1 MASTEQQTLTVKLI
15 RGTEIRRFASSS
27 DLKWTQLSK
36 HVGAAFDL
44 PPAAMRN
51 LKLTYVDD
59 EGDVITISTDTEL
72 QEAMGLALGAKP
84 AVLRLTVALEPVITT
99 TDEKTTT
106 TTTDAPAANNPT
118 GAGTNMN
125 TKLNLDLFGHTCE
138 VDVGGNNPTIN
149 LPPMPNSLPPE
160 LAPFLQTIATQLPA
174 AVAAMPEGVKK
185 QLASGGG
192 IDLEAFLSHGCRPQ
206 TTSFDPYC
214 PANPHK
220 AGAKEGV
227 HEGVTCDKSGACPIV
242 GNRYHLIGHNYDLCE
257 AEFNK
262 LDEVQKALYRVI
274 APPTTATGAPTA
286 NDDNNNQ
293 NQNES
298 TTTTPPTA
306 PNNPESIHPGV
317 SCDRSGMCPIVG
329 IRYNLRGK
337 NYDLCQ
343 AEFDKLASAEKLMYD
358 AIPPPALPPHGGRG
372 GWGRP
377 WGGGWGWRAGNGGG
391 MGPGAGC
398 GPGRFGGMGGGG
410 GMGRGEGIG
419 PKLAARFVR
428 DVTIFD
434 GTQMAPGTT
443 FTKIWRLKNVGEVP
457 WPPGSR
463 MLFVG
468 GDQMTTEMSVP
479 LSRGTAVQPGE
490 EVDVAVE
497 MTAPA
502 EHGRYLGYWR
512 LTGPHMRRKFGQRV
526 WCHVQVVDPKHLGMH
541 PSEETG
547 LEAFDETVL
556 AEIEKKKNAL
566 AADEADP
573 PAGEDGLTA
582 AKDAETEEEAAAAVA
597 TVAALVASSIESMA
611 TTTTENKDKEGE
623 AAAASKGMAAASQ
636 ETKEMATDDGNVSD
650 DGFAVVDKPDDETPM
665 GTTVVATTTVD
676 VTDPSVT
683 TSDNKTKKTVT
694 IDEKPPPTDPTRLA
708 LYQMGFAVDT
718 FMEAV
723 ISKHGEDIEAC
734 ARDLAAASEWSDLL
748 DDLQEMGFA
757 DRELNK
763 TLMLK
768 NGGNVKRTV
777 RDLVEA

>member
-1 MASTEQQTLTVKLI
+1 
-15 RGTEIRRFASSS
+15 
-27 DLKWTQLSK
+27 
-36 HVGAAFDL
+36 
-44 PPAAMRN
+44 
-51 LKLTYVDD
+51 
-59 EGDVITISTDTEL
+59 
-72 QEAMGLALGAKP
+72 
-84 AVLRLTVALEPVITT
+84 
-99 TDEKTTT
+99 
-106 TTTDAPAANNPT
+106 
-118 GAGTNMN
+118 
-125 TKLNLDLFGHTCE
+125 
-138 VDVGGNNPTIN
+138 
-149 LPPMPNSLPPE
+149 
-160 LAPFLQTIATQLPA
+160 
-174 AVAAMPEGVKK
+174 
-185 QLASGGG
+185 
-192 IDLEAFLSHGCRPQ
+192 
-206 TTSFDPYC
+206 
-214 PANPHK
+214 
-220 AGAKEGV
+220 
-227 HEGVTCDKSGACPIV
+227 
-242 GNRYHLIGHNYDLCE
+242 
-257 AEFNK
+257 
-262 LDEVQKALYRVI
+262 
-274 APPTTATGAPTA
+274 
-286 NDDNNNQ
+286 
-293 NQNES
+293 
-298 TTTTPPTA
+298 
-306 PNNPESIHPGV
+306 
-317 SCDRSGMCPIVG
+317 
-329 IRYNLRGK
+329 
-337 NYDLCQ
+337 
-343 AEFDKLASAEKLMYD
+343 
-358 AIPPPALPPHGGRG
+358 
-372 GWGRP
+372 
-377 WGGGWGWRAGNGGG
+377 
-391 MGPGAGC
+391 
-398 GPGRFGGMGGGG
+398 
-410 GMGRGEGIG
+410 MGRGADH

-526 WCHVQVVDPKHLGMH
+526 WCHVQVVDPKHLGTH

-582 AKDAETEEEAAAAVA
+582 AKDAAAAVA

-636 ETKEMATDDGNVSD
+636 EAKEMATDDGNVSD